1 MDCDK
6 KTPCLKALNKKPV
19 LALQTPQNYKNFSR
33 LNSKP
38 TYYFFSTKL
47 LNHFCFK
54 SDQTDFVEELL
65 VGGSVHDDRARKLLD
80 EIWNKKTWLLTANT
94 VKRIVT

>member
-1 MDCDK
+1 M
-6 KTPCLKALNKKPV
+6 
-19 LALQTPQNYKNFSR
+19 
-33 LNSKP
+33 
-38 TYYFFSTKL
+38 

-94 VKRIVT
+94 VKRIVAKIQGQSAVCTHETIGTLQMIKKSHFNEDFMEKNPLPEWDLNP